1 LQIRIAKS
9 QWTAHEKNGM
19 VWLEKG
25 LMSRNTLQDIHLIG
39 ADYNTACLFAIAL
52 NMREQG
58 VLIGK

>member
-1 LQIRIAKS
+1 
-9 QWTAHEKNGM
+9 M